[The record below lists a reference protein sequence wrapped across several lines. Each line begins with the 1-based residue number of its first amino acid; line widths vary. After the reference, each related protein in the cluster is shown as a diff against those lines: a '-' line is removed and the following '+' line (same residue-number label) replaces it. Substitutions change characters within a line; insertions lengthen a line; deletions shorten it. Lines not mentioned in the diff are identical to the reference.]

1 MKILLLH
8 SSSDVYGASKIFLGT
23 VQLLKKR
30 NHDVWVVLSE
40 DGPLVKKLAS
50 AGATVLMVRLGILRR
65 KYFNPRGI
73 INRIATLLRARKQLQ
88 ELIRKEKIELVYSN
102 TTGVLAGAFAA
113 RNCGVRH
120 IWHVHE
126 IIENPFW
133 LKQLLGHL
141 MNRYAVGIIAVSE
154 AVKQSWE
161 SVLPAERI
169 TVIQNGIDYSP
180 YLEHEQTLTKELQ
193 LPTAAIVIG
202 MVGRV
207 HYWKGQSYFLKLA
220 GQLHQKHPSLHF
232 LLAGDAYPG
241 YEYLYQEM
249 QTQIETLQLS
259 EVVHNLGFRED
270 IPAVMQTIDLLLLPS
285 QQPDPFPTVILEA
298 MASAKPVIA
307 TQFGGA
313 VEMIDAGITGDL
325 MPADQVDTAVSV
337 IESWLDKNRL
347 QAAGEAGRKRVLEN
361 FSLEAWE
368 HKMINYLE

>member
-65 KYFNPRGI
+65 KYFNPLGI

-88 ELIRKEKIELVYSN
+88 ELIRKERIELVYSN

-180 YLEHEQTLTKELQ
+180 YLEHEHTLTKELQ

-259 EVVHNLGFRED
+259 DVVHNLGFRED

-307 TQFGGA
+307 THFGGA

-347 QAAGEAGRKRVLEN
+347 QAAGEAGRKRVLEK

>member
-73 INRIATLLRARKQLQ
+73 INRIATLLRAQKQLQ
-88 ELIRKEKIELVYSN
+88 ELIRKESIELVYSN

-180 YLEHEQTLTKELQ
+180 YLEHEHTLTKELQ

-259 EVVHNLGFRED
+259 DVVHNLGFRED

-347 QAAGEAGRKRVLEN
+347 QAAGEAGRKRVLEK

>member
-180 YLEHEQTLTKELQ
+180 YLEHEHTLTKELQ

-259 EVVHNLGFRED
+259 DVVHNLGFRED

-347 QAAGEAGRKRVLEN
+347 QAAGEAGRKRVLEK

>member
-65 KYFNPRGI
+65 KYFNPGGI
-73 INRIATLLRARKQLQ
+73 INRIATLLRAQKQLQ
-88 ELIRKEKIELVYSN
+88 ELIRKESIELVYSN

-180 YLEHEQTLTKELQ
+180 YLEHEHTLTKELQ

-259 EVVHNLGFRED
+259 DVVHNLGFRED

-347 QAAGEAGRKRVLEN
+347 QLAGEAGRKRVLEN

>member
-30 NHDVWVVLSE
+30 NHEVWVVLSE

-65 KYFNPRGI
+65 KYFNPLGI

-154 AVKQSWE
+154 AVKQSWK

-180 YLEHEQTLTKELQ
+180 YLEHEHTLTKELQ

-259 EVVHNLGFRED
+259 DVVHNLGFRED

-347 QAAGEAGRKRVLEN
+347 QAAGEAGRKRVLEK

>member
-65 KYFNPRGI
+65 KYFNPLGI

-88 ELIRKEKIELVYSN
+88 ELIRKERIELVYSN

-259 EVVHNLGFRED
+259 DVVHNLGFRED

-347 QAAGEAGRKRVLEN
+347 QAAGEAGRKRVLEK

>member
-65 KYFNPRGI
+65 KYFNPLGI

-180 YLEHEQTLTKELQ
+180 YLEHEHTLTKELQ

-259 EVVHNLGFRED
+259 DVVHNLGFRED

-307 TQFGGA
+307 THFGGA

-347 QAAGEAGRKRVLEN
+347 QAAGEAGRKRVLEK

>member
-180 YLEHEQTLTKELQ
+180 YLEHEHTLTKELQ

-347 QAAGEAGRKRVLEN
+347 QAAGEAGRKRVLEK

>member
-65 KYFNPRGI
+65 KYFNPLGI

-347 QAAGEAGRKRVLEN
+347 QAAGEAGRKRVLEK

>member
-65 KYFNPRGI
+65 KYFNPLGI

-259 EVVHNLGFRED
+259 DVVHNLGFRED

-307 TQFGGA
+307 THFGGA

-347 QAAGEAGRKRVLEN
+347 QAAGEAGRKRVLEK

>member
-65 KYFNPRGI
+65 KYFNPLGI

-180 YLEHEQTLTKELQ
+180 YLEHEHTLTKELQ

-259 EVVHNLGFRED
+259 DVVHNLGFRED

-347 QAAGEAGRKRVLEN
+347 QAAGEAGRKRVLEK

>member
-30 NHDVWVVLSE
+30 NHEVWVVLSE

-259 EVVHNLGFRED
+259 DVVHNLGFRED

-347 QAAGEAGRKRVLEN
+347 QAAGEAGRKRVLEK

>member
-30 NHDVWVVLSE
+30 NHEVWVVLSE

-73 INRIATLLRARKQLQ
+73 INRIATLLRARNQLQ

-180 YLEHEQTLTKELQ
+180 YLEHEHTLTKELQ

-259 EVVHNLGFRED
+259 DVVHNLGFRED

>member
-88 ELIRKEKIELVYSN
+88 ELIQKEKIELVYSN

-180 YLEHEQTLTKELQ
+180 YLEHEHTLTKELQ

-259 EVVHNLGFRED
+259 DVVHNLGFRED

-347 QAAGEAGRKRVLEN
+347 QAAGEAGRKRVLEK

>member
-259 EVVHNLGFRED
+259 DVVHNLGFRED

>member
-65 KYFNPRGI
+65 KYFNPLGI
-73 INRIATLLRARKQLQ
+73 INRIATLLRAQKQLQ
-88 ELIRKEKIELVYSN
+88 ELIRKESIELVYSN

-259 EVVHNLGFRED
+259 DVVHNLGFRED

>member
-207 HYWKGQSYFLKLA
+207 HYWKGQSYFLKIA

-259 EVVHNLGFRED
+259 DVVHNLGFRED

>member
-347 QAAGEAGRKRVLEN
+347 QAAGEAGRKRVLEK

>member
-180 YLEHEQTLTKELQ
+180 YLEHEHTLTKELQ

-259 EVVHNLGFRED
+259 DVVHNLGFRED

-307 TQFGGA
+307 THFGGA

>member
-65 KYFNPRGI
+65 KYFNPLGI

-207 HYWKGQSYFLKLA
+207 HYWKGQSYFLKIA

-259 EVVHNLGFRED
+259 DVVHNLGFRED

-307 TQFGGA
+307 THFGGA

-347 QAAGEAGRKRVLEN
+347 QAAGEAGRKRVLEK

>member
-73 INRIATLLRARKQLQ
+73 INRIATLLRARNQLQ

-180 YLEHEQTLTKELQ
+180 YLEHEHTLTKELQ

-259 EVVHNLGFRED
+259 DVVHNLGFRED

-347 QAAGEAGRKRVLEN
+347 QAAGEAGRKRVLEK

>member
-1 MKILLLH
+1 
-8 SSSDVYGASKIFLGT
+8 
-23 VQLLKKR
+23 
-30 NHDVWVVLSE
+30 
-40 DGPLVKKLAS
+40 
-50 AGATVLMVRLGILRR
+50 
-65 KYFNPRGI
+65 
-73 INRIATLLRARKQLQ
+73 
-88 ELIRKEKIELVYSN
+88 
-102 TTGVLAGAFAA
+102 
-113 RNCGVRH
+113 
-120 IWHVHE
+120 VHE

-180 YLEHEQTLTKELQ
+180 YLEHEHTLTKELQ

-259 EVVHNLGFRED
+259 DVVHNLGFRED

>member
-30 NHDVWVVLSE
+30 NHEVWVVLSE

-65 KYFNPRGI
+65 KYFNPLGI

-180 YLEHEQTLTKELQ
+180 YLEHEHTLTKELQ

-259 EVVHNLGFRED
+259 DVVHNLGFRED

-347 QAAGEAGRKRVLEN
+347 QAAGEAGRKRVLEK

>member
-30 NHDVWVVLSE
+30 NHEVWVVLSE

-88 ELIRKEKIELVYSN
+88 ELIRKESIELVYSN

-207 HYWKGQSYFLKLA
+207 HYWKGQSYFLKIA

-259 EVVHNLGFRED
+259 DVVHNLGFRED

-347 QAAGEAGRKRVLEN
+347 QAAGEAGRKRVLEK

>member
-73 INRIATLLRARKQLQ
+73 INRIATLLRAQKQLQ

-180 YLEHEQTLTKELQ
+180 YLEHEQPLTKELQ

-259 EVVHNLGFRED
+259 DVVHNLGFRED

-347 QAAGEAGRKRVLEN
+347 QAAGEAGRKRVLEK

>member
-65 KYFNPRGI
+65 KYFNPLGI
-73 INRIATLLRARKQLQ
+73 INRIATLLRAQKQLQ

-180 YLEHEQTLTKELQ
+180 YLEHEHTLTKELQ

-207 HYWKGQSYFLKLA
+207 HYWKGQSYFLKIA

-259 EVVHNLGFRED
+259 DVVHNLGFRED

-347 QAAGEAGRKRVLEN
+347 QAAGEAGRKRVLEK

>member
-73 INRIATLLRARKQLQ
+73 INRIATLLRARNQLQ

-259 EVVHNLGFRED
+259 DVVHNLGFRED

-347 QAAGEAGRKRVLEN
+347 QAAGEAGRKRVLEK

>member
-30 NHDVWVVLSE
+30 NHEVWVVLSE

-65 KYFNPRGI
+65 KYFNPLGI

-180 YLEHEQTLTKELQ
+180 YLEHEHTLTKELQ

-259 EVVHNLGFRED
+259 DVVHNLGFRED

>member
-65 KYFNPRGI
+65 KYFNPLGI
-73 INRIATLLRARKQLQ
+73 INRIATLLRAQKQLQ
-88 ELIRKEKIELVYSN
+88 ELIRKESIELVYSN

-180 YLEHEQTLTKELQ
+180 YLEHEHTLTKELQ

-259 EVVHNLGFRED
+259 DVVHNLGFRED

-347 QAAGEAGRKRVLEN
+347 QAAGEAGRKRVLEK

>member
-65 KYFNPRGI
+65 KYFNPLGI

-259 EVVHNLGFRED
+259 DVVHNLGFRED

>member
-65 KYFNPRGI
+65 KYFNPLGI

-180 YLEHEQTLTKELQ
+180 YLEHEHTLTKELQ

-259 EVVHNLGFRED
+259 DVVHNLGFRED

>member
-180 YLEHEQTLTKELQ
+180 YLEHEHTLTKELQ

-259 EVVHNLGFRED
+259 DVVHNLGFRED

>member
-154 AVKQSWE
+154 AVKQSWK

-207 HYWKGQSYFLKLA
+207 HYWKGQSYFLKIA

-259 EVVHNLGFRED
+259 DVVHNLGFRED

>member
-30 NHDVWVVLSE
+30 NHEVWVVLSE

-180 YLEHEQTLTKELQ
+180 YLEHEHTLTKELQ

-241 YEYLYQEM
+241 YEDLYQEM

-259 EVVHNLGFRED
+259 DVVHNLGFRED

-347 QAAGEAGRKRVLEN
+347 QAAGEAGRKRVLEK

>member
-30 NHDVWVVLSE
+30 NHEVWVVLSE

-73 INRIATLLRARKQLQ
+73 INRIATLLRAQKQLQ
-88 ELIRKEKIELVYSN
+88 ELIRKESIELVYSN

-259 EVVHNLGFRED
+259 DVVHNLGFRED

-347 QAAGEAGRKRVLEN
+347 QAAGEAGRKRVLEK

>member
-65 KYFNPRGI
+65 KYFNPLGI

-259 EVVHNLGFRED
+259 DVVHNLGFRED

-347 QAAGEAGRKRVLEN
+347 QAAGEAGRKRVLEK

>member
-30 NHDVWVVLSE
+30 NHEVWVVLSE

-180 YLEHEQTLTKELQ
+180 YLEHEHTLTKELQ

-259 EVVHNLGFRED
+259 DVVHNLGFRED

-347 QAAGEAGRKRVLEN
+347 QAAGEAGRKRVLEK

>member
-73 INRIATLLRARKQLQ
+73 INRIATLLRARNQLQ

-154 AVKQSWE
+154 AVKQSWK

-207 HYWKGQSYFLKLA
+207 HYWKGQSYFLKIA

-259 EVVHNLGFRED
+259 DVVHNLGFRED

>member
-259 EVVHNLGFRED
+259 DVVHNLGFRED

-347 QAAGEAGRKRVLEN
+347 QAAGEAGRKRVLEK